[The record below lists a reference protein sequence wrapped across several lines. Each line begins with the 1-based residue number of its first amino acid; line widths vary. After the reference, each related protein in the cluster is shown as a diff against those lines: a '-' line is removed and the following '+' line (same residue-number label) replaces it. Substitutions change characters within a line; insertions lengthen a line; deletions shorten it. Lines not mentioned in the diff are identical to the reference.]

1 MDPTCS
7 FPCRLCKLVGY
18 PSRYNADEVEEF
30 TVRSAI
36 LDAQTLLRQATINPA
51 KMLKQEGRL
60 GIIAPGALADLLI
73 LDKNPLLDI
82 TVLDRPELY
91 LKAVYKEG
99 RLYKDELHL

>member
-1 MDPTCS
+1 VSC
-7 FPCRLCKLVGY
+7 
-18 PSRYNADEVEEF
+18 PSWHTADGAEEF
-30 TVRSAI
+30 TVRSAV
-36 LDAQTLLRQATINPA
+36 LDAPTLLRQATTNPA

-73 LDKNPLLDI
+73 LDKNPLQDI

-99 RLYKDELHL
+99 RLYKDELHS

>member
-7 FPCRLCKLVGY
+7 SPCRLCRPVGY
-18 PSRYNADEVEEF
+18 PSWHDADVPEEF
-30 TVRSAI
+30 TVRSAV
-36 LDAQTLLRQATINPA
+36 LDAPTLLRQATTNPA

-60 GIIAPGALADLLI
+60 GIIAPGAIADLLI
-73 LDKNPLLDI
+73 LDRNPLQDI

-99 RLYKDELHL
+99 RLYKDELHQ

>member
-1 MDPTCS
+1 VGHP
-7 FPCRLCKLVGY
+7 LCYG
-18 PSRYNADEVEEF
+18 ADSAEEF
-30 TVRSAI
+30 TVRSAV
-36 LDAQTLLRQATINPA
+36 LDGPTLLRQATTNPA

-60 GIIAPGALADLLI
+60 GVVAPGALADLLI
-73 LDKNPLLDI
+73 LDRNPLQDI